1 LCALQ
6 KRTRGQSLMY
16 KPLPWWT
23 LNIVGYAFDPF
34 GPNN

>member
-1 LCALQ
+1 
-6 KRTRGQSLMY
+6 MY